1 MTKRVNIRSSTR
13 LFWLVLLFFGAVFVA
28 KGTTFARLSVS
39 QMSQRAAAI
48 IRARCLANTVVEV
61 SGEIWTLTTFDVQ
74 EIWRGAVPVR
84 ITVRLLGGTT
94 RNVASHVAGVPRF
107 RPGEQV
113 ILFLASTKHFP
124 SASSQGDFSV
134 VSWQQGTFR
143 IQRDRGT
150 GEELASQDTGGYS
163 TFDPASRRFVANG
176 GVRMPVALF
185 HAQVTS
191 ANDGTIK
198 DALERAH

>member
-13 LFWLVLLFFGAVFVA
+13 LSVLVLLFFGTVFVA
-28 KGTTFARLSVS
+28 KGTTFARLSIS
-39 QMSQRAAAI
+39 QMSQAAGAIVRAQ
-48 IRARCLANTVVEV
+48 CVANTVVEV
-61 SGEIWTLTTFDVQ
+61 SGEIWTLTTIDVR
-74 EIWRGAVPVR
+74 ETWRGAVPAR

-94 RNVASHVAGVPRF
+94 RNLTSHVAGIPRF

-113 ILFLASTKHFP
+113 ILFLAGTKH
-124 SASSQGDFSV
+124 GDFSV

-150 GEELASQDTGGYS
+150 GEEIASQDTGAYL
-163 TFDPASRRFVANG
+163 TFDPASRRFVANDA
-176 GVRMPVALF
+176 VRMPVALF

-191 ANDGTIK
+191 ANEGTIK
-198 DALERAH
+198 GALERAH